1 MVLLESDIRL
11 KISILTVCYNAA
23 ATLSD
28 TLESVASQTYT
39 NVEHIVVDGGSTDGT
54 VDMLKVR
61 DQGLT
66 KWVSERDHGIYD
78 AMNKGILMAAGDVVG
93 TLNADDFYMNNHVL
107 EDIAQ
112 VFSDSSIDAC
122 YGDLIYV
129 SQNDVNHIVR
139 LWKSNDYKLGLF
151 KSGWMPAHPTFFVR
165 KSVYERLGGFNLDYK
180 IAADFELMFRFI
192 EQEKIKTKY
201 VPKIL
206 VRMRLGGTTNQSFS
220 NIVKQNK
227 EIFTILRHSYGD
239 FSKFG
244 FISKKIFNRLLQ
256 FLAAYK
262 IRFIG

>member
-1 MVLLESDIRL
+1 
-11 KISILTVCYNAA
+11 
-23 ATLSD
+23 
-28 TLESVASQTYT
+28 
-39 NVEHIVVDGGSTDGT
+39 
-54 VDMLKVR
+54 
-61 DQGLT
+61 
-66 KWVSERDHGIYD
+66 
-78 AMNKGILMAAGDVVG
+78 MNKGILMATGDVVG

-112 VFSDSSIDAC
+112 VFSDASVEAC
-122 YGDLIYV
+122 YGDLVYV

-151 KSGWMPAHPTFFVR
+151 KAGWMPAHPTFFVR
-165 KSVYERLGGFNLDYK
+165 KSVYERLGGFNLNYK

-227 EIFTILRHSYGD
+227 EIFTILKHSYGD
-239 FSKFG
+239 FSKFI
-244 FISKKIFNRLLQ
+244 FISKKLFNRLLQ